1 MKKKLDKNG
10 RVLKDKERQLP
21 NGQYCYTYTAS
32 DGKRKTLYS
41 WRLTATDKIPK
52 GKRSVKPL
60 REKIEDLT
68 RDKLNGLDTSGRK
81 LTLCQLY
88 EKQNALK
95 PNVRKSTVESRK
107 RLMNILKADNLGNTD
122 IKKIR
127 PSDAKAWAV
136 RMSSKGIAY
145 NTIKN
150 DKRSLKA
157 CFYTAMEDDL
167 VHKNPFNWNLDDV
180 IKNDT
185 VPKTALTE
193 EQATAFLDFIKE
205 DKVYKRHYGAVAVL
219 LHTGIRISELC
230 GLTVSDIDFENSYI
244 NVTHQLL
251 RDKDGY
257 YITPPK
263 TESGVRQVA
272 LKAVREELQKVIEDR
287 RDIQPIT
294 VDGYSDFIF
303 LNKKGLPMYGEA
315 YSTVFSAI
323 VRKYNKNHE
332 EKLPNITPHVL
343 RHTFCTNMANKNMP
357 VKALQYIMGHKDV
370 TLSLG
375 YYAHGSAEFAKAEME
390 RIGV

>member
-1 MKKKLDKNG
+1 MTKKKLDRHG

-230 GLTVSDIDFENSYI
+230 GLTVSDIDFENGYI
-244 NVTHQLL
+244 NVNHQLL

-287 RDIQPIT
+287 QDI
-294 VDGYSDFIF
+294 
-303 LNKKGLPMYGEA
+303 
-315 YSTVFSAI
+315 
-323 VRKYNKNHE
+323 
-332 EKLPNITPHVL
+332 
-343 RHTFCTNMANKNMP
+343 
-357 VKALQYIMGHKDV
+357 
-370 TLSLG
+370 
-375 YYAHGSAEFAKAEME
+375 
-390 RIGV
+390 